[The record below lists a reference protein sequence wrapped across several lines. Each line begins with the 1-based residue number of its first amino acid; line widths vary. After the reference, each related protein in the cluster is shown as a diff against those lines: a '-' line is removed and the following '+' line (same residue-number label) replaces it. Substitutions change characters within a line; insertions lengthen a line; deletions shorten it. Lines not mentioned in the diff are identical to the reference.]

1 MFIASIMYFVFLY
14 FQIVSVDKLDII
26 NHVLHCQ
33 FVVQFNLI
41 QKLYLKMVTQK
52 VYNLS
57 SLGPSKHVNNTT
69 MFHTYI
75 QNNTCSSAKHSQT
88 QLTLSYKNISI
99 NTNTKLIQ
107 CIYKH
112 VHSPHSIIYESK
124 GTIHC

>member
-75 QNNTCSSAKHSQT
+75 QNNTCSSDTGKHNLHFHTKHIHKHSY
-88 QLTLSYKNISI
+88 LTSSI
-99 NTNTKLIQ
+99 YCVT
-107 CIYKH
+107 
-112 VHSPHSIIYESK
+112 
-124 GTIHC
+124 